1 LHFARGASS
10 AERPL
15 ARVAAKGRSPD
26 VRPGTGGD
34 RLPGDLNPQ
43 QISVFVILVVAFA
56 LLLSER
62 VRTDLVALLIVLAL
76 YVTHALT
83 AEEALAGFGSEPAI
97 VVAGIFVVSA
107 SLHVTGLSDLI
118 GSRIGR
124 FAGSS
129 YTRIIAVVMPTVA
142 LLSAFTHHV
151 TTTAVMLPVMLD
163 ISREKGIPASKLLI
177 PLSFAASL
185 GTTITIIGAPAFLIA
200 SNVLQQGGRPGL
212 GVFSIAPIGLAL
224 SVVGTLFML
233 VFGWFLLPSR
243 EGGGEQGGRF
253 RLDDYFT
260 EITVL
265 EGSSLLD
272 KTVQDVEE
280 DTSNQF
286 NVVGWMRAGR
296 TVRRPFGDQRL
307 RAEDVLLVRTTPEQI
322 AAVAQEP
329 GVELQ
334 AVRQYAAATNG
345 RDGDSADDAEE
356 RLVQAVVAPG
366 SEYTG
371 RTIAQVD
378 FRRRYGAIVVA
389 LWRRRGWLNQE
400 LSQIRLRPGD
410 VLVLQGSDE
419 ALDRAGNDRAF
430 LMIVPFHGEARQR
443 RKAPVAGVIMLAT
456 ILAAAFNLLS
466 IEMAALAGAVA
477 VVLMRCITP
486 AQAYRAIDA
495 KIYVFIAGAIPLG
508 TAMQQTGAAVVVAGW
523 LQGAIGG
530 WSPTLILLVI
540 YAVVAVLTQFM
551 SDSATTALFGPVA
564 LSLAQALGQAPEP
577 YVVTVAMA
585 SVVAF
590 LTPIGHHGNLLVY
603 GPGRYQFADFVKVG
617 TPLTVLAGLVV
628 VFMAPLVWPS

>member
-1 LHFARGASS
+1 
-10 AERPL
+10 
-15 ARVAAKGRSPD
+15 
-26 VRPGTGGD
+26 
-34 RLPGDLNPQ
+34 
-43 QISVFVILVVAFA
+43 
-56 LLLSER
+56 
-62 VRTDLVALLIVLAL
+62 
-76 YVTHALT
+76 
-83 AEEALAGFGSEPAI
+83 
-97 VVAGIFVVSA
+97 
-107 SLHVTGLSDLI
+107 
-118 GSRIGR
+118 
-124 FAGSS
+124 
-129 YTRIIAVVMPTVA
+129 
-142 LLSAFTHHV
+142 
-151 TTTAVMLPVMLD
+151 
-163 ISREKGIPASKLLI
+163 
-177 PLSFAASL
+177 
-185 GTTITIIGAPAFLIA
+185 
-200 SNVLQQGGRPGL
+200 
-212 GVFSIAPIGLAL
+212 
-224 SVVGTLFML
+224 
-233 VFGWFLLPSR
+233 
-243 EGGGEQGGRF
+243 
-253 RLDDYFT
+253 
-260 EITVL
+260 
-265 EGSSLLD
+265 
-272 KTVQDVEE
+272 
-280 DTSNQF
+280 
-286 NVVGWMRAGR
+286 
-296 TVRRPFGDQRL
+296 
-307 RAEDVLLVRTTPEQI
+307 
-322 AAVAQEP
+322 VAQEP